1 MILSKLF
8 VENFRNYK
16 RTEIKLSNKNVV
28 FGMNDVGKTNLLWSL
43 RYLLDR
49 KVRSNGFSESDYYQ
63 RDISNKIKITI
74 EVKLSDFSNSRD
86 SQHIVSKVAGARSSE
101 ELSLFYFQVIGDYDS
116 SEAIGIPVLYWGNN
130 LSNLERIPQTGNFS
144 VLDRLFNVIYVDPT
158 IDLDTIFS
166 KNKKKIFEQKKMI
179 EDDIE
184 KKKEIDELTILM
196 NERISS
202 MQMVQ
207 KFQESLTEEYKQL
220 KKEKISIA
228 LQSEMAIK
236 GFFSDIHP
244 YIKKEGEDALYPT
257 SGDGRKK
264 ILAYSLL
271 NFLKKEYD
279 SDRITIYLIEEPEN
293 SLHRSMQ
300 IALSKQ
306 LFDYSVYDY
315 FFLSTHSSELLYE
328 MDDASLIRIYSEDKT
343 TTESFIY
350 NVPEEFVSVKK
361 ELNESL
367 TTALFADR
375 VLLIEGPSEKALFEK
390 VLSVVRST
398 YELEGGYLLLV
409 DGIKFKPYFDILKK
423 LSIIPIVKTDNDLKE
438 KKGNVSHFDII
449 GFNRCYKLLNMDGL
463 DSIIINYST
472 IGEDGKENWYISEKE
487 KKVLEEKKQLFLQY
501 EQDIEMFNDENIFI
515 SKIDLENDLFEVI
528 PERLNE
534 VFGPNNP
541 IKRMQDKKL
550 LNMLKLI
557 DNLTE
562 EDCFKIFN
570 HERFESLKRVVI
582 S

>member
-1 MILSKLF
+1 
-8 VENFRNYK
+8 
-16 RTEIKLSNKNVV
+16 
-28 FGMNDVGKTNLLWSL
+28 
-43 RYLLDR
+43 
-49 KVRSNGFSESDYYQ
+49 
-63 RDISNKIKITI
+63 
-74 EVKLSDFSNSRD
+74 
-86 SQHIVSKVAGARSSE
+86 
-101 ELSLFYFQVIGDYDS
+101 
-116 SEAIGIPVLYWGNN
+116 
-130 LSNLERIPQTGNFS
+130 
-144 VLDRLFNVIYVDPT
+144 
-158 IDLDTIFS
+158 
-166 KNKKKIFEQKKMI
+166 MI

-244 YIKKEGEDALYPT
+244 YIKKEGDDALYPT

-463 DSIIINYST
+463 DSIIIDYST
-472 IGEDGKENWYISEKE
+472 IGEDGKEIWYISEKE
-487 KKVLEEKKQLFLQY
+487 KKVLEEKKQLFLHY
-501 EQDIEMFNDENIFI
+501 KQDIKMFNDENIFI

-534 VFGPNNP
+534 VFGSNNP